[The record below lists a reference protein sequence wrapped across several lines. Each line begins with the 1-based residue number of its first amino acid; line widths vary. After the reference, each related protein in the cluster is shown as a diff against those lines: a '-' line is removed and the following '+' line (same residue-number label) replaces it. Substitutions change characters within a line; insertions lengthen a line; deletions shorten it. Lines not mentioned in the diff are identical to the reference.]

1 MKRADFHQQNAAR
14 AQAEA
19 QRLLDQRA
27 TLGTQWLAWV
37 ATELYRLSPVEY
49 ASMVRRELEQL
60 SRESENERS
69 HPSR

>member
-1 MKRADFHQQNAAR
+1 MQSPTSTGGT
-14 AQAEA
+14 EA

-27 TLGTQWLAWV
+27 TLGAQWLAWV
-37 ATELYRLSPVEY
+37 ATELYRLSPAEY